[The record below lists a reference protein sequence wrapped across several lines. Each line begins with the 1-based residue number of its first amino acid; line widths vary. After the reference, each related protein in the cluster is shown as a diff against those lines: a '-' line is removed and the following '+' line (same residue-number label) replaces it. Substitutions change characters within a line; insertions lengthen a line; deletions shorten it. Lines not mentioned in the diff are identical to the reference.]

1 MAINRF
7 NKITPLQFN
16 LGEMPLQPLMGILG
30 QKQKMF
36 DENQA
41 IADDLSN
48 KYIEALPQDRARADQ
63 LVQGL
68 SLIHI

>member
-1 MAINRF
+1 MSINRF
-7 NKITPLQFN
+7 NKITPLQFD

-36 DENQA
+36 DENQGA
-41 IADDLSN
+41 ADEMYN

-63 LVQGL
+63 LVQG
-68 SLIHI
+68 